1 MHKYHFTQQF
11 EKSFAKLP
19 DDIANLFEKKLTLF
33 LNNIHHPSF
42 RTKKMEGFRNPAI
55 WEASITMNYRF
66 TFELSKEGIILFR
79 NIGTHSIL
87 EKKKI

>member
-1 MHKYHFTQQF
+1 MHKYHFTEQF
-11 EKSFAKLP
+11 EKSFTKLP
-19 DDIANLFEKKLTLF
+19 DDIANLFEKKLSLF
-33 LNNIHHPSF
+33 LNNINHPSF

-87 EKKKI
+87 EKKKV